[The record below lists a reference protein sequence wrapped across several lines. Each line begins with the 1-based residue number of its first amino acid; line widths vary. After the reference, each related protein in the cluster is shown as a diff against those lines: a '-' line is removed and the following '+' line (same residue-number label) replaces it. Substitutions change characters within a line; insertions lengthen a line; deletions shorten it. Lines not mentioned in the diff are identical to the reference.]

1 MISFSNARVVVVAGA
16 EAGRPLVNTLT
27 RMGLAGVRL
36 VANPDQA
43 RQLCTT
49 KNADAC
55 LVVLPRAVPDEAPP
69 WMAET
74 GAPGRE
80 AGIPSLLLAQ
90 VVTPYVTKS
99 ARRAGYVASVPA
111 DVSSRLLYRWMG
123 ALLQKQRRAH
133 DSANEQARPRVPLAD
148 PLHAHGH
155 EAWGGKF
162 KLQ

>member
-1 MISFSNARVVVVAGA
+1 MITFSNARVVVVAGT
-16 EAGRPLVNTLT
+16 ETGRPLVNTLT

-36 VANPDQA
+36 VASPDQA
-43 RQLCTT
+43 RQLCTS
-49 KNADAC
+49 KGADAC
-55 LVVLPRAVPDEAPP
+55 LVVLPRAVPDEVPQ
-69 WMAET
+69 WTAET

-80 AGIPSLLLAQ
+80 AGIPTLLLAQ
-90 VVTPYVTKS
+90 VVTPYVTRS

-123 ALLQKQRRAH
+123 ALLQKQRAR
-133 DSANEQARPRVPLAD
+133 DSANERTRPRVPLAD
-148 PLHAHGH
+148 VQAHSH

>member
-1 MISFSNARVVVVAGA
+1 
-16 EAGRPLVNTLT
+16 
-27 RMGLAGVRL
+27 
-36 VANPDQA
+36 
-43 RQLCTT
+43 TT

-55 LVVLPRAVPDEAPP
+55 LVVLPRPVPDEVPP
-69 WMAET
+69 WTAET

-90 VVTPYVTKS
+90 VVTPYVNKS

-133 DSANEQARPRVPLAD
+133 DNAHERPRARVPLAD
-148 PLHAHGH
+148 PTHSHSH